1 MQQHRQNLRTLR
13 QARKVRERRKLWYHL
28 CVECRK
34 AKLTEKDNR
43 MVVARGWGLEG
54 KGEMLFK
61 GINMQLVEKSQRSN
75 AEHSEYRHYW
85 IIIKLTKKLNF
96 NYSYN
101 KQEMIIM
108 WHDREANYLYN
119 DNHVRIYQIPY
130 QHAVYLKF
138 AQCYLSNIFQ

>member
-1 MQQHRQNLRTLR
+1 M
-13 QARKVRERRKLWYHL
+13 
-28 CVECRK
+28 ECRK

-101 KQEMIIM
+101 KQEMILM
-108 WHDREANYLYN
+108 
-119 DNHVRIYQIPY
+119 
-130 QHAVYLKF
+130 
-138 AQCYLSNIFQ
+138 